1 MYRSNVVDR
10 VAAKHLCSACG
21 VCVGE
26 CPARALSMGKSA
38 LGDPVPVQTAACLP
52 KCHVCLDCCPFAGG
66 EHNPRP
72 KNQIL
77 FHPENGSPSVF
88 DSNIGWHIRS
98 LAGHVKAGEIR
109 ARAASGGLV
118 TWCLRRLLLT
128 GAVDRVGVLEMHSDC
143 RGAPL
148 FRFKSTD
155 SPAEIVAAAGTVY
168 YPVSL
173 SDLANEI
180 LAGPPKRWALVGV
193 PCLCAAV
200 RNSPR
205 LRKRVPYLLGLACGM
220 YQNEMYTEVL
230 LSASGVHRAE
240 VSTLHYRVKPDRPP
254 ASNFQFVASDDING
268 RGRPIPYHGL
278 PLFLGNN
285 AYFRLNSCNFCRD
298 VFAETA
304 DACFMDAWL
313 PSFSLDTK
321 GNSLVVTRDARID
334 ELLKS
339 GIASHEL
346 ELQDAGPE
354 QVVASQASHVRR
366 KRELIHLRLGQ
377 AEVPTGCRKPTMHE
391 RLVWW
396 LQQHT
401 QDRSK
406 KAWAPW
412 GRSRGLIPFWLSML
426 DLVVAQLALKG
437 FMRYTDRA
445 LRAWQLLQRKIF

>member
-1 MYRSNVVDR
+1 M
-10 VAAKHLCSACG
+10 
-21 VCVGE
+21 GE
-26 CPARALSMGKSA
+26 SE
-38 LGDPVPVQTAACLP
+38 LGDPVPVQTAGCLT
-52 KCHVCLDCCPFAGG
+52 KCCVCVDCCPFADG

-72 KNQIL
+72 ENQSL
-77 FHPENGSPSVF
+77 FHPECGSPGVF
-88 DSNIGWHIRS
+88 DPNIGWHIRS
-98 LAGHVKAGEIR
+98 LAGHVKATKIR
-109 ARAASGGLV
+109 RRAASGGLV
-118 TWCLRRLLLT
+118 TWCLRQLLLT
-128 GAVDRVGVLEMHSDC
+128 GAVDRVGVLEMHSDGSGTP
-143 RGAPL
+143 R

-155 SPAEIVAAAGTVY
+155 SPAEVVAAAGTVY

-173 SDLANEI
+173 SDLAKEI
-180 LAGPPKRWALVGV
+180 LAGPSKRWALVGV

-205 LRKRVPYLLGLACGM
+205 LRKRIHYLLGLACGM

-230 LSASGVHRAE
+230 LSASGVQSDK

-254 ASNFQFVASDDING
+254 ASNYKFVASDSING
-268 RGRPIPYHGL
+268 SGRPIPYHGL

-313 PSFSLDTK
+313 PPFSVDVK
-321 GNSLVVTRDARID
+321 GASLVVTRSARID
-334 ELLKS
+334 ELLRS

-346 ELQDAGPE
+346 EIQEVGPE
-354 QVVASQASHVRR
+354 QVVASQASHIRR
-366 KRELIHLRLGQ
+366 KRELIYLRLGQ
-377 AEVPTGCRKPTMHE
+377 DEVPTGCRKPTMQE

-406 KAWAPW
+406 TAWVRW
-412 GRSRGLIPFWLSML
+412 GRSRGLTLFWFSML
-426 DLVVAQLALKG
+426 DLVVAQLALECFSRCAG
-437 FMRYTDRA
+437 RA
-445 LRAWQLLQRKIF
+445 FRAWRLMRRKLV